1 MGEGVTGLK
10 PGDKVIPCYT
20 PQCGEPVPWSCW
32 FGDVFFFLG
41 WRWGGGCFF
50 LPFFSV
56 SLWEDECWQV
66 DVGVIVMQGSRLE
79 IMRFPKF
86 CVVKHPDLYIYL

>member
-20 PQCGEPVPWSCW
+20 PQCGEPVPWSFW
-32 FGDVFFFLG
+32 FGDVFFLVG
-41 WRWGGGCFF
+41 NGGEDGVFF
-50 LPFFSV
+50 FHFFV

-66 DVGVIVMQGSRLE
+66 DVGSLE
-79 IMRFPKF
+79 IFWK
-86 CVVKHPDLYIYL
+86 

>member
-20 PQCGEPVPWSCW
+20 PQCGEPVPWSFLVWGC
-32 FGDVFFFLG
+32 VFFFGLEM
-41 WRWGGGCFF
+41 GGGMFF
-50 LPFFSV
+50 SSIFFSV

-79 IMRFPKF
+79 IM
-86 CVVKHPDLYIYL
+86 